1 MSKMSSPFERTI
13 SLIGDFNFKKIQDS
27 SVIVF
32 GIGGVGSYSAESLV
46 RAGIGS
52 ITLVDYD
59 IIDVTNINRQV
70 HATTKTIGLPKV
82 KVMEDRLLEIN
93 PDLNISIYEEKV
105 SVDNIDIFEIDKY
118 NYIIDAIDMVSSK
131 ICLIEKAKMLGV
143 NIISAMGAGNKLDPT
158 RFKVDDIFNTKVC
171 PLAKTI
177 RHELKKRNISSLKVV
192 YSDEVPLKV
201 NLGDNDKRK
210 AIPGSIS
217 YVPPVV
223 GMIIAAEVVKDIVNS

>member
-1 MSKMSSPFERTI
+1 MSNPFERTI
-13 SLIGDFNFKKIQDS
+13 SMIGDHNFKKIQDS
-27 SVIVF
+27 NVIIF

-46 RAGIGS
+46 RAGLGN

-59 IIDVTNINRQV
+59 IIDITNINRQV

-82 KVMEDRLLEIN
+82 SVMKDRLLEIN
-93 PDLNISIYEEKV
+93 PSLNIEIYQDKV
-105 SVDNIDIFEIDKY
+105 SADNIDFFELNKY
-118 NYIIDAIDMVSSK
+118 NYIIDAIDMISSK
-131 ICLIEKAKMLGV
+131 ICLIEKAKTLGI

-171 PLAKTI
+171 PLAKTM
-177 RHELKKRNISSLKVV
+177 RQELKKKNIDELKVV
-192 YSDEVPLKV
+192 YSDEMPLKV

-210 AIPGSIS
+210 AIPGSMS

-223 GMIIAAEVVKDIVNS
+223 GMIITSEVIKDIMNS